1 MNKDISNREL
11 TVIGMVLL
19 WIISFTIAVGAARHQ
34 LSQNLET
41 STETPTFV
49 EGGKE

>member
-1 MNKDISNREL
+1 MDKDISEL
-11 TVIGMVLL
+11 GLTAVGMVLL

-41 STETPTFV
+41 DRENPTFV